1 MPSGWKRACRTN
13 TLAAY
18 RRDLTLYAAW
28 LAGRN
33 THSLLQ
39 TTEPDLQA
47 YFSEKHAATKAT
59 TANRRLTVF
68 KRYFRWALR
77 EGLSGTTDP
86 TLKLQSA
93 KQALR
98 VPKTLTEAQVEA
110 LLAAPD
116 TAQALGVR
124 DRTMLELM
132 YASGLRVTELVTLKT
147 LNLSLND
154 NVLRVLGKGSK
165 ERLVPFGEVASHW
178 LRQYLNGGA
187 RAELLAGKQTD
198 DLFITVR
205 GTNPGTA
212 MSRVMFWMV
221 VKKHAAAAGIRVP
234 LSPHTL
240 RHAFATHLLNHGA
253 DLRAVQMF
261 AGACGYFDDHHLHAY
276 WRGSGWLRC
285 MRSTIR
291 GGECLARCHPPK
303 ADGVAVW
310 LRLCQYDRATANWQP
325 RVLCAV
331 RRWPGYACCV
341 AQPRLRACCY
351 ARNISTL
358 LGSSSRRGRVRP
370 IGGRGESVG

>member
-1 MPSGWKRACRTN
+1 MTSDTSAGQAEIDAFIDALWLEEGLSKN

-18 RRDLTLYAAW
+18 RQDLSLYAIW
-28 LAGRN
+28 LTGRARG
-33 THSLLQ
+33 LLQ
-39 TTEPDLQA
+39 TTEVDLQA
-47 YFSEKHAATKAT
+47 YFSEKHATTKAT

-77 EGLSGTTDP
+77 EGLVQADP

-116 TAQALGVR
+116 TSLALGVR

-132 YASGLRVTELVTLKT
+132 YASGLRVSELVTLKT
-147 LNLSLND
+147 LNVSLND
-154 NVLRVLGKGSK
+154 NVLRVMGKGSK
-165 ERLVPFGEVASHW
+165 ERLVPFGEVASGW
-178 LRQYLNGGA
+178 LRQYLGGA

-221 VKKHAAAAGIRVP
+221 VKKHAAAAGITVP

-253 DLRAVQMF
+253 DLRAVQMLLGH
-261 AGACGYFDDHHLHAY
+261 ADISTTTIYTHIARERLASLHAQHHP
-276 WRGSGWLRC
+276 RG
-285 MRSTIR
+285 
-291 GGECLARCHPPK
+291 
-303 ADGVAVW
+303 
-310 LRLCQYDRATANWQP
+310 
-325 RVLCAV
+325 
-331 RRWPGYACCV
+331 
-341 AQPRLRACCY
+341 
-351 ARNISTL
+351 
-358 LGSSSRRGRVRP
+358 
-370 IGGRGESVG
+370 